1 MNLIKAGYEKEYYN
15 WAEGVFRNTD
25 VITNAVGKGFRTIN
39 DSIKI
44 DYSKLDKDSWVLV
57 IDDFDLTKTKE
68 LYEHGITNIVF
79 ITTDI
84 TQDQI
89 VNNYFFNI
97 VYKNKRFKN
106 LLATDNLPWK
116 AILKL
121 TKQTKVKLSKNGKVL
136 VDKFGN
142 WKHEDYLK
150 LEGEREYMSKKFGA
164 IIANFPFEYANEMTK
179 FIIDEIDFENEAFS
193 NVAPISKFKKGT
205 LTQYIVLGSIKN
217 NTRARET
224 SDFDGADTYPI
235 ICKMSKTK
243 TNDLSFEDFERQWC
257 VNREEGF
264 GKKFFEEQDRRIRAE
279 KDGTRP
285 KAFVE
290 HICVVHEKDYNKIG
304 VDTAVSTAHWTPHIA
319 NGWGAQ
325 ELYADQ
331 VNKIFKDSGVKGG
344 NYIDWNFRKVTK
356 PYTEVFNVT
365 PTGINQTVTIMNTPA
380 GKDHILNWMHSAEMS
395 GKYRH
400 CGLFTILLR
409 WMNKSTCC
417 KYDYILPRVDW
428 DNRTWTDEEILKD
441 YGYTDEEIE
450 EVLHYNDD
458 LIPVSWKK
466 ARNDDSRKLP
476 AEE

>member
-15 WAEGVFRNTD
+15 WAESVFRNTD

-39 DSIKI
+39 DSLKI
-44 DYSKLDKDSWVLV
+44 DYSKLNKDSWVIV

-68 LYEHGITNIVF
+68 LYEHDITNIVF

-89 VNNYFFNI
+89 VNNYFFDV
-97 VYKNKRFKN
+97 VYKKNKRFKN
-106 LLATDNLPWK
+106 LLTTDGLPWK

-136 VDKFGN
+136 VDKLCN

-150 LEGEREYMSKKFGA
+150 LEGEKEYMSKKFGA

-193 NVAPISKFKKGT
+193 NVAPISKFKKST

-243 TNDLSFEDFERQWC
+243 TNELSFEDFEKQWC
-257 VNREEGF
+257 VNREEGL
-264 GKKFFEEQDRRIRAE
+264 GKKFFEEQDRRIKAE
-279 KDGTRP
+279 KEGKRS
-285 KAFVE
+285 KAFIGQWLHVKSTE
-290 HICVVHEKDYNKIG
+290 FNKYNSKTSI
-304 VDTAVSTAHWTPHIA
+304 SQNLWTPHIA
-319 NGWGAQ
+319 HGWGAQ
-325 ELYADQ
+325 EIYDKNGKL
-331 VNKIFKDSGVKGG
+331 KDN
-344 NYIDWNFRKVTK
+344 NYTQWNFTKVEK
-356 PYTEVFNVT
+356 PINEVFNVAANDD
-365 PTGINQTVTIMNTPA
+365 IAQTETVMNTET
-380 GKDHILNWMHSAEMS
+380 GKDNMLAWMHSAEIS

-428 DNRTWTDEEILKD
+428 DSRTWTDEEILKD
-441 YGYTDEEIE
+441 YGYTEEEIE
-450 EVLHYNDD
+450 KVLHYNDD
-458 LIPVSWKK
+458 LIPASWKK
-466 ARNDDSRKLP
+466 ARNEASNNYPR
-476 AEE
+476 EN

>member
-15 WAEGVFRNTD
+15 WAEGVFKNTD
-25 VITNAVGKGFRTIN
+25 VFTNAVGKGFRTIN
-39 DSIKI
+39 DSVKI
-44 DYSKLDKDSWVLV
+44 DYSKLNKDSWVIV

-68 LYEHGITNIVF
+68 LYEHDITNIVF

-89 VNNYFFNI
+89 VNKHFFDI
-97 VYKNKRFKN
+97 VYKLNKRFKN
-106 LLATDNLPWK
+106 LLTTDGLPWK

-142 WKHEDYLK
+142 WKYEDYLK
-150 LEGEREYMSKKFGA
+150 LEGEKEYMSKKFGA

-243 TNDLSFEDFERQWC
+243 TNNLSFEDFERQWC
-257 VNREEGF
+257 VNRDL
-264 GKKFFEEQDRRIRAE
+264 GKKFFEEQDRRIKAE

-290 HICVVHEKDYNKIG
+290 QIYMVHDYDFNRFSSK
-304 VDTAVSTAHWTPHIA
+304 TAISQNIWTPHIA
-319 NGWGAQ
+319 HGWGAQ
-325 ELYADQ
+325 ELYE
-331 VNKIFKDSGVKGG
+331 KDGKLKDN
-344 NYIDWNFRKVTK
+344 NYTQWNFTKVEK
-356 PYTEVFNVT
+356 PINEVFNVT
-365 PTGINQTVTIMNTPA
+365 ASNDIGQTETIMNTEA
-380 GKDHILNWMHSAEMS
+380 GKDNMLAWMHSAEMS

-466 ARNDDSRKLP
+466 AHNDDSRKLP
-476 AEE
+476 VEE

>member
-1 MNLIKAGYEKEYYN
+1 MNLIKVSYEKEYYN
-15 WAEGVFRNTD
+15 WAESVFRNTD

-68 LYEHGITNIVF
+68 LYEHNITNIVF

-106 LLATDNLPWK
+106 LLTIDDLPWK
-116 AILKL
+116 AVLKL

-243 TNDLSFEDFERQWC
+243 TNELSFEDFEKQWC
-257 VNREEGF
+257 VNREEGL
-264 GKKFFEEQDRRIRAE
+264 GKKFFEEQDRRIKAE
-279 KDGTRP
+279 KAGTRK

-290 HICVVHEKDYNKIG
+290 QIYMVYKRDLPKINNA
-304 VDTAVSTAHWTPHIA
+304 TAFTSSIWTPNIA
-319 NGWGAQ
+319 HGWGAQ
-325 ELYADQ
+325 EINDPKTGKL
-331 VNKIFKDSGVKGG
+331 KD
-344 NYIDWNFRKVTK
+344 NDYCTWNLTSTTAA
-356 PYTEVFNVT
+356 YMEVFKATAMDNV
-365 PTGINQTVTIMNTPA
+365 NQTVTIFNTA
-380 GKDHILNWMHSAEMS
+380 TGKSNFVKWWHSAEMS

-400 CGLFTILLR
+400 CGLSTILLR
-409 WMNKSTCC
+409 WMNKTTGC
-417 KYDYILPRVDW
+417 KYDYIIPRVDW
-428 DNRTWTDEEILKD
+428 DSRTWTDEEILKD
-441 YGYTDEEIE
+441 YGYTDEETEII
-450 EVLHYNDD
+450 LHYNDD
-458 LIPVSWKK
+458 LIPASWKK
-466 ARNDDSRKLP
+466 THSETSNNYPMES
-476 AEE
+476 

>member
-1 MNLIKAGYEKEYYN
+1 MNLIKASYEKEYYN
-15 WAEGVFRNTD
+15 WAEIVFRNTD

-68 LYEHGITNIVF
+68 LYEHNITNIVF

-106 LLATDNLPWK
+106 LLTLDDLPWK

-243 TNDLSFEDFERQWC
+243 TNELSFEDFEKQWC
-257 VNREEGF
+257 VNREEGL
-264 GKKFFEEQDRRIRAE
+264 GKKFFEEQDRRIKAE
-279 KDGTRP
+279 KDGTRQ
-285 KAFVE
+285 KAFIDYIYYIRE
-290 HICVVHEKDYNKIG
+290 NNYNKLNSK
-304 VDTAVSTAHWTPHIA
+304 TAMTAATWTPHIA
-319 NGWGAQ
+319 HGWGVQ
-325 ELYADQ
+325 EIYNKEHNLKDDANCNWNLRR
-331 VNKIFKDSGVKGG
+331 VNNLINEVYNPAKDSNGKTCISQAATIFETEEERI
-344 NYIDWNFRKVTK
+344 NYT
-356 PYTEVFNVT
+356 
-365 PTGINQTVTIMNTPA
+365 
-380 GKDHILNWMHSAEMS
+380 NWWFSAELT

-400 CGLFTILLR
+400 CGLATILLR
-409 WMNKSTCC
+409 WMNKSTQCAWS
-417 KYDYILPRVDW
+417 YIIPRVNW
-428 DNRTWTDEEILKD
+428 KRPWTDEEILKD
-441 YGYTDEEIE
+441 YGYTEEEIE
-450 EVLHYNDD
+450 KVIHYNDD
-458 LIPVSWKK
+458 LIPASWKK
-466 ARNDDSRKLP
+466 AHNDDSQKLP
-476 AEE
+476 VEE